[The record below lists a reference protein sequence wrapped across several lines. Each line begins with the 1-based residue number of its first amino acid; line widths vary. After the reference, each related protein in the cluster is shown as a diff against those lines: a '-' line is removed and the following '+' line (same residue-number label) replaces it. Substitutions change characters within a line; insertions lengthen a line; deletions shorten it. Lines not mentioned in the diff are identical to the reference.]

1 MTTDFEER
9 AIETML
15 QAGISMA
22 HIQAQK
28 RTFFQTLPVDNYYNE
43 IENSEEPNLEI
54 PVNKILAMQTTWPV
68 EGKSVYDLFMG
79 KTNDGKD
86 EAAFKAHLVS
96 LKKYGLDC
104 QITSYAGKQNLD
116 GDRPIC
122 FNYYKEDDCYILQKN
137 GAHRTIAAKMFNA
150 PVISGIVTTYEQ
162 DEKKKKLYEDY
173 ESLKEILRLTDLK
186 GMTLDFFEEKKKSQ
200 KKNS

>member
-1 MTTDFEER
+1 M
-9 AIETML
+9 
-15 QAGISMA
+15 
-22 HIQAQK
+22 
-28 RTFFQTLPVDNYYNE
+28 PVDNYYNE

-96 LKKYGLDC
+96 LKKYGLDY

-122 FNYYKEDDCYILQKN
+122 FNYYKEDDWLYP
-137 GAHRTIAAKMFNA
+137 AKKWRPPYNCC
-150 PVISGIVTTYEQ
+150 
-162 DEKKKKLYEDY
+162 EDVQCASHVRY
-173 ESLKEILRLTDLK
+173 RDYL
-186 GMTLDFFEEKKKSQ
+186 
-200 KKNS
+200 

>member
-54 PVNKILAMQTTWPV
+54 FIIKKMIAIFCKKMAPTVQLLRRCSMRQ
-68 EGKSVYDLFMG
+68 SYQ
-79 KTNDGKD
+79 
-86 EAAFKAHLVS
+86 VS
-96 LKKYGLDC
+96 
-104 QITSYAGKQNLD
+104 
-116 GDRPIC
+116 
-122 FNYYKEDDCYILQKN
+122 
-137 GAHRTIAAKMFNA
+137 
-150 PVISGIVTTYEQ
+150 
-162 DEKKKKLYEDY
+162 
-173 ESLKEILRLTDLK
+173 
-186 GMTLDFFEEKKKSQ
+186 
-200 KKNS
+200 